1 MSAAILMP
9 RRIHVGAGAIDKL
22 AETLT
27 EFGFRRPLIVTDPFI
42 ASCGYLTRVEELL
55 AAAGFEVAVFD
66 QCVPD
71 PTTDSVASGLE
82 CLRTSGAD
90 VLVGL
95 GGGSSIDTAKTMAVL
110 AERDGPL
117 RDYKVPNRLDSGLP
131 VIAIPTTAGTGS
143 EATNASVVTDADTD
157 EKMLC
162 LGMGLMP
169 MAALVDYELTLSMPR
184 RLTAD
189 TGLDTLCH
197 ALEAF
202 VSKKANPFTDALA
215 LDVVAAVVKWLPIAC
230 ASPDNRE
237 AREAMMMAAMKGGMA
252 FSNASV
258 TLIHGMSR
266 PVGAHFHV
274 PHGMSN
280 AMLLPAVTAWSVN
293 GDPERYAL
301 AARAMGF
308 ADPLD
313 SQSKALE
320 ALIKGLHG
328 LCRDL
333 DVPSPEAFG
342 VSETDWFAAVPVMA
356 QQALASGSPANNPRV
371 PDAAT
376 IEQLYSDI
384 WRGEVN
390 LSLA

>member
-1 MSAAILMP
+1 MSAAILLP
-9 RRIHVGAGAIDKL
+9 RRLHVGAGAVDRL
-22 AETLT
+22 ADTLV
-27 EFGFRRPLIVTDPFI
+27 EFGFSRPLIVTDPFI
-42 ASCGYLTRVEELL
+42 AQCGYLTRVTEGLV
-55 AAAGFEVAVFD
+55 AAGFEPAVFD

-71 PTTDSVASGLE
+71 PTTDSLAAGLAA
-82 CLRTSGAD
+82 LKAADAD

-95 GGGSSIDTAKTMAVL
+95 GGGSSIDTAKAMAVM
-110 AERDGPL
+110 AEREGPL
-117 RDYKVPNRLDSGLP
+117 RDYKVPARLDTGLAL
-131 VIAIPTTAGTGS
+131 VAIPTTAGTGS
-143 EATNASVVTDADTD
+143 EATGVAVVTDTETD

-162 LGMGLMP
+162 MGLGLMP

-202 VSKKANPFTDALA
+202 VSRKANPFTDALA
-215 LDVVAAVVKWLPIAC
+215 KDVMAAVARWLPVAC
-230 ASPDNRE
+230 AEPDNRE

-280 AMLLPAVTAWSVN
+280 AMLLPAVTAWSTP
-293 GDPERYAL
+293 GAPARYAE
-301 AARAMGF
+301 AARVMGF
-308 ADPLD
+308 ASADD
-313 SQSKALE
+313 DEDRAITG
-320 ALIKGLHG
+320 LIEGLHG

-333 DVPSPEAFG
+333 DVPLPGDFGIDEAA
-342 VSETDWFAAVPVMA
+342 WFAAIPVMA
-356 QQALASGSPANNPRV
+356 EQAIASGSPANNPRV
-371 PDAAT
+371 GDAASIAT
-376 IEQLYSDI
+376 LYEQV
-384 WRGEVN
+384 WRGEVV
-390 LSLA
+390 SPVH

>member
-1 MSAAILMP
+1 
-9 RRIHVGAGAIDKL
+9 
-22 AETLT
+22 
-27 EFGFRRPLIVTDPFI
+27 
-42 ASCGYLTRVEELL
+42 
-55 AAAGFEVAVFD
+55 
-66 QCVPD
+66 
-71 PTTDSVASGLE
+71 
-82 CLRTSGAD
+82 
-90 VLVGL
+90 
-95 GGGSSIDTAKTMAVL
+95 
-110 AERDGPL
+110 
-117 RDYKVPNRLDSGLP
+117 
-131 VIAIPTTAGTGS
+131 
-143 EATNASVVTDADTD
+143 
-157 EKMLC
+157 
-162 LGMGLMP
+162 
-169 MAALVDYELTLSMPR
+169 
-184 RLTAD
+184 
-189 TGLDTLCH
+189 
-197 ALEAF
+197 
-202 VSKKANPFTDALA
+202 
-215 LDVVAAVVKWLPIAC
+215 
-230 ASPDNRE
+230 
-237 AREAMMMAAMKGGMA
+237 MMAAMKGGMA
-252 FSNASV
+252 FYNASV

-313 SQSKALE
+313 SKSNALE

-390 LSLA
+390 LSIA